1 MYKKF
6 SATLSIVRGHWR
18 DVVKGSVLTWV
29 LMGTWAVIEAAWSSL
44 PSWGLWAG
52 GALTLGCLGGYVAGL
67 IAHLQHT
74 SLTDPLTGLPNR
86 RGFYQYVERF
96 LGLTRRYGQ
105 PLSLV
110 LIDLDEFKAV
120 NDTWGHAVGDR
131 VLQEVGDILAYMIG
145 KEGLAARMG
154 GDEFALVLPK
164 TPGYRA
170 RDLARR
176 LQDQIRDQC
185 GMGVSAGVAA
195 YPTDGQT
202 VELLLKAADRALYHQ
217 KAR

>member
-1 MYKKF
+1 
-6 SATLSIVRGHWR
+6 
-18 DVVKGSVLTWV
+18 
-29 LMGTWAVIEAAWSSL
+29 
-44 PSWGLWAG
+44 
-52 GALTLGCLGGYVAGL
+52 
-67 IAHLQHT
+67 
-74 SLTDPLTGLPNR
+74 
-86 RGFYQYVERF
+86 
-96 LGLTRRYGQ
+96 
-105 PLSLV
+105 
-110 LIDLDEFKAV
+110 
-120 NDTWGHAVGDR
+120 
-131 VLQEVGDILAYMIG
+131 MIG